1 MDIRKPIGL
10 LMVFVG
16 SFFLNASAQDT
27 TLTLQ
32 QALETGLHNYQSV
45 KAKENYQ
52 KAAAANVTATRR
64 EYLPDV
70 SFQAQNA
77 FGTVNG
83 QNGPYEGYKGWTV
96 SSSGP
101 VAASQNWN
109 AAFGGIYAANIS
121 WDFITFGRQKSK
133 VEAAKYQ
140 LASNAA
146 DLAQEQF
153 QQQVRIAGAYLNLL
167 AAQRLR
173 KSMESNLK
181 RADDLKRMITARA
194 LSGLNPG
201 VDSSIANSE
210 VSKAQITLIDAIN
223 YEDQQTSY
231 LAQMMDIPA
240 THFNLDSFFVS
251 KIPAQVLQ
259 SAAPDLK
266 QQPILRFFDSRIQ
279 LSEATTEYIR
289 KSMLP
294 KLTFMGVM
302 QTRGSGF
309 GSDYTATSLNNYSSG
324 YWDGIHPT
332 RSNYLLGVN
341 ASWTITDWTRT
352 RAQAERQRYTTEAY
366 KNEYNLQYSALQ
378 HQLDLAQKQLQNS
391 VNKYE
396 QVPFGLKASGDA
408 YLQKS
413 TLYENG
419 LSNIADLAQA
429 LYNLNRAETDRDIA
443 YNGIWQALLYEAATE
458 GDLQVFLGQVANANA
473 TK

>member
-10 LMVFVG
+10 LAVFMG
-16 SFFLNASAQDT
+16 GLFTTASAQDS

-32 QALETGLHNYQSV
+32 QALETGLHNYQSI

-52 KAAAANVTATRR
+52 KAAAANVTAIRR
-64 EYLPDV
+64 EYLPDL

-83 QNGPYEGYKGWTV
+83 QNGPYEGYKGLTV

-101 VAASQNWN
+101 ALASQNWN
-109 AAFGGIYAANIS
+109 AAFGGIYAMNIT
-121 WDFITFGRQKSK
+121 WDFIQFGRQKARVNAARSE
-133 VEAAKYQ
+133 EAIYT
-140 LASNAA
+140 A
-146 DLAQEQF
+146 DLALEQF

-173 KSMESNLK
+173 KSMESNLR
-181 RADDLKRMITARA
+181 RAEDLKRMITARA

-210 VSKAQITLIDAIN
+210 VSKAQISLVDAIN
-223 YEDQQTSY
+223 YEDQQQNN
-231 LAQMMDIPA
+231 LARLMDVPA
-240 THFNLDSFFVS
+240 RNFQLDSFFVS
-251 KIPAQVLQ
+251 KIPADVLQ
-259 SAAPDLK
+259 QHATDLK
-266 QQPILRFFDSRIQ
+266 QQPILRFYDSRIQ
-279 LSEATTEYIR
+279 ASEAATDYIR

-294 KLTFMGVM
+294 KITAMGIM

-309 GSDYTATSLNNYSSG
+309 DYDYSALEPAHYSSG
-324 YWDGIHPT
+324 YWDGVHPT
-332 RSNYLLGVN
+332 RTNYLLGIN

-352 RAQAERQRYTTEAY
+352 RALAQRQHYTTEAY
-366 KNEYNLQYSALQ
+366 RNEYDLQYSALQ
-378 HQLDLAQKQLQNS
+378 HQMDLAKQQLENS
-391 VNKYE
+391 MRKYE
-396 QVPFGLKASGDA
+396 QVPFGLKASNDA
-408 YLQKS
+408 YVQKS

-419 LSNIADLAQA
+419 LSDIADLAQA

-458 GDLQVFLGQVANANA
+458 GDIQTFLGQVASVGGH
-473 TK
+473 

>member
-10 LMVFVG
+10 MAVLMG
-16 SFFLNASAQDT
+16 GLLSAANAQDS

-32 QALETGLHNYQSV
+32 QALETGLHNYQSI

-64 EYLPDV
+64 EYLPDL

-83 QNGPYEGYKGWTV
+83 QNGPFEGYKGWTV

-101 VAASQNWN
+101 ALAQQNWN
-109 AAFGGIYAANIS
+109 SAFGGVYAMNIS
-121 WDFITFGRQKSK
+121 WDFIQFGRQKAK
-133 VEAAKYQ
+133 VNAAKFQ
-140 LASNAA
+140 EASNAA

-173 KSMESNLK
+173 KSMESNLQ
-181 RADDLKRMITARA
+181 RSQDLKRMITARA
-194 LSGLNPG
+194 VGGLNPG

-210 VSKAQITLIDAIN
+210 VSKAQISLVDAIN
-223 YEDQQTSY
+223 YEDQQQNF
-231 LAQMMDIPA
+231 LAQMIDIPGRR
-240 THFNLDSFFVS
+240 FQLDTFFVS
-251 KIPAQVLQ
+251 KIPA
-259 SAAPDLK
+259 DLLHP
-266 QQPILRFFDSRIQ
+266 QDTFDLRNQPILRFYDSRIQ
-279 LSEATTEYIR
+279 ASEASVDYIK

-294 KLTFMGVM
+294 KITAMGIL

-309 GSDYTATSLNNYSSG
+309 DYDYSQANLSHYSSA
-324 YWDGIHPT
+324 YWNGVNPN
-332 RSNYLLGVN
+332 RSNYLLGIN

-352 RAQAERQRYTTEAY
+352 KAQAQRQHFTSEAY
-366 KNEYNLQYSALQ
+366 RNEYDLQYSTLQ
-378 HQLDLAQKQLQNS
+378 HQLDLAKQQLQNS
-391 VNKYE
+391 IAKYE
-396 QVPFGLKASGDA
+396 QVPFGLKASSDA

-429 LYNLNRAETDRDIA
+429 LYNLNRAETDRDLA
-443 YNGIWQALLYEAATE
+443 YNGIWQSLLYQAATE
-458 GDLQVFLGQVANANA
+458 GDLQVFLTEVASAG
-473 TK
+473 K